1 MNIIESEEDYK
12 MAEARLEV
20 IAGAVPGTKEAEEL
34 KALTKA
40 IVDYLKKSKS
50 TSEIS
55 R

>member
-12 MAEARLEV
+12 RAEARLEE
-20 IAGAVPGTKEAEEL
+20 IAGAAPGSEEAEEL

-40 IVDYLKKSKS
+40 IVDYLKNTKSS
-50 TSEIS
+50 SEIS